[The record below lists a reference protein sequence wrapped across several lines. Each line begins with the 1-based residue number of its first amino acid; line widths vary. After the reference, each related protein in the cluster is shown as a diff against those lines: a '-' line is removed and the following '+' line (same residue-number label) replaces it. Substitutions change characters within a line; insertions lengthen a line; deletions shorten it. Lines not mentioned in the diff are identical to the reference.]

1 MLDCLKKTKWM
12 GLFTRTYTDKKGKL
26 RYWDFCSRK
35 DNPDEETDR
44 ADAVCVVPFLE
55 DGRIV
60 VIKQFRPA
68 LNDYVI
74 ETVAG
79 LHDQEDI
86 LATAEKELL
95 EEVGLTVRKRNVNDN
110 ILYNSVG
117 ITDESCSYV
126 FCTAEGEPNTYSNE
140 DSEDIEVLVLDRFQA
155 ELLCMGDLCEGENT
169 TKISAKCWLILLAYA
184 NGFDWMS
191 V

>member
-1 MLDCLKKTKWM
+1 MLDCLKKTKWLS
-12 GLFTRTYTDKKGKL
+12 LFTRTYTDKKGKL

-35 DNPDEETDR
+35 KDPDAKTDR
-44 ADAVCVVPFLE
+44 VDAVAVVPFLE
-55 DGRIV
+55 DGRM
-60 VIKQFRPA
+60 VIIRQFRPA
-68 LNDYVI
+68 INTYVL

-95 EEVGLTVRKRNVNDN
+95 EEAGLTIWAANVNDN

-126 FCTAEGEPNTYSNE
+126 FCRAEGKPNTDSNE
-140 DSEDIEVLVLDRFQA
+140 DSEDIEVLVIDRHQA
-155 ELLCMGDLCEGENT
+155 KMICMGKTT
-169 TKISAKCWLILLAYA
+169 TKVSAKCWLILLAYA
-184 NGFDWMS
+184 NGFNWMDRTS
-191 V
+191 E